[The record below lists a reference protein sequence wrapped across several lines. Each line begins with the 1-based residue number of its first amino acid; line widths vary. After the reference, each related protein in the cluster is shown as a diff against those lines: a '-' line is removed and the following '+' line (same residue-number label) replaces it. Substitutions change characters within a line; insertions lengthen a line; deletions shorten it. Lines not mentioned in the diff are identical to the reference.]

1 MALAARLLP
10 GRVAGILLTL
20 FLASGIRAA
29 EAAAFTPAQALDFTR
44 AGDLHLS
51 PDGKKLAY
59 IVVSYPLDWTPR
71 IRVLDVAT
79 GEAREITPAK
89 KSDRSPQWS
98 PDGKTL
104 TFLSNRGGHTQVYMM
119 PADGGDATPLTSA
132 KNGVSAYRWSPDGK
146 SIAYLAKDDTAP
158 SEDDGPQVADDE
170 RQLER
175 LWTIDIASKNVTR
188 LGETGY
194 RIDEFQWQNP
204 SRILIAASAKPRV
217 EEDIDAI
224 YGISVPDGA
233 IAKTGQPP
241 LPFEYLMVSPDGKQF
256 AVHATRALG
265 PEPRDLF
272 VGTIGG
278 NDLRDVSQSV
288 DRAVVQMQW
297 RGPSV
302 IYMSVEDG
310 FYTRLYK
317 LAQDGKAEEIKLP
330 LSIGA
335 FDVAQNG
342 AIAFVGE
349 DFNHLEEIY
358 LRAPDGAIRQL
369 THMQNVPVAA
379 HLAPTTLFH
388 TKSFDGTDIEAALV
402 RPANAR
408 GKLPLVLLVHG
419 GPSSRFTAG
428 YYWET
433 AWAQLLASHGYEVLM
448 VNPRGSN
455 GYSEDFMKA
464 NRGDWGGGD
473 YKDLMAVLDAVIA
486 KGGTDPNRLGI
497 GGWSYGGEMTMW
509 AITQSNRFKAAVA
522 GAGVYDQAAEFETED
537 GPQGDE
543 WYFGTPWE
551 HPEIFARNSPSTYI
565 GHAKTPTLI
574 FDGEDDEANPVG
586 QSKGFYR
593 ALKHLGVE
601 TQMVLYP
608 GEGHSPRKGSYN
620 IDMFQRLLDWYE
632 KHLQR
637 K

>member
-1 MALAARLLP
+1 MRLLHRRKGSIPYLLLAP
-10 GRVAGILLTL
+10 GMGWLVVFFVVPMVYLAKTSLSSGLFPIFSFSWDWGNFHDALTAYKTQ
-20 FLASGIRAA
+20 FIRSGEYAA
-29 EAAAFTPAQALDFTR
+29 IATAIAL
-44 AGDLHLS
+44 
-51 PDGKKLAY
+51 
-59 IVVSYPLDWTPR
+59 VVSYPLDWTPR

-204 SRILIAASAKPRV
+204 SRILIAASARPRV
-217 EEDIDAI
+217 EEHIDAI
-224 YGISVPDGA
+224 YSITVPDGA

-310 FYTRLYK
+310 FYTRLY
-317 LAQDGKAEEIKLP
+317 
-330 LSIGA
+330 
-335 FDVAQNG
+335 
-342 AIAFVGE
+342 
-349 DFNHLEEIY
+349 
-358 LRAPDGAIRQL
+358 
-369 THMQNVPVAA
+369 
-379 HLAPTTLFH
+379 
-388 TKSFDGTDIEAALV
+388 
-402 RPANAR
+402 
-408 GKLPLVLLVHG
+408 
-419 GPSSRFTAG
+419 
-428 YYWET
+428 
-433 AWAQLLASHGYEVLM
+433 
-448 VNPRGSN
+448 
-455 GYSEDFMKA
+455 
-464 NRGDWGGGD
+464 
-473 YKDLMAVLDAVIA
+473 
-486 KGGTDPNRLGI
+486 
-497 GGWSYGGEMTMW
+497 
-509 AITQSNRFKAAVA
+509 
-522 GAGVYDQAAEFETED
+522 
-537 GPQGDE
+537 
-543 WYFGTPWE
+543 
-551 HPEIFARNSPSTYI
+551 
-565 GHAKTPTLI
+565 
-574 FDGEDDEANPVG
+574 
-586 QSKGFYR
+586 
-593 ALKHLGVE
+593 
-601 TQMVLYP
+601 
-608 GEGHSPRKGSYN
+608 
-620 IDMFQRLLDWYE
+620 
-632 KHLQR
+632 
-637 K
+637 